1 MAENPFHNGG
11 TVPAQYATPE
21 QVMATMKEFDRERW
35 NQLVEE
41 INRDGFDPDYM
52 REIVQIVVRNTK
64 NRINR

>member
-1 MAENPFHNGG
+1 
-11 TVPAQYATPE
+11 
-21 QVMATMKEFDRERW
+21 MKEFDRERW

-64 NRINR
+64 KA